1 MESFFLNGK
10 ACGNTQRKAY
20 AIQRSSWK
28 EKLITEQGENCTLSF
43 LHISVSMCLCKLIL
57 YSCRDICLPVF
68 VRVHIIVCGSPYSSF
83 YATLNKSC
91 YTHQKRIQH
100 PLPSLS
106 PVNSGIVAQGFE
118 KGRPQERRMWD
129 ESDSYAHKNT
139 QACTP
144 RKEMCVGSDQQ
155 CVSTKKNPYI
165 LGQKV
170 SSKRVK
176 NKHRVINTN
185 ESCQWLHAACWSY
198 GKRRFF

>member
-1 MESFFLNGK
+1 
-10 ACGNTQRKAY
+10 
-20 AIQRSSWK
+20 
-28 EKLITEQGENCTLSF
+28 
-43 LHISVSMCLCKLIL
+43 MCLCKLIL

-106 PVNSGIVAQGFE
+106 PVGLWHRALKRAVLRREGCGMKVIHTHTKTRKHAHRE
-118 KGRPQERRMWD
+118 K
-129 ESDSYAHKNT
+129 K
-139 QACTP
+139 
-144 RKEMCVGSDQQ
+144 CVWEVIS
-155 CVSTKKNPYI
+155 SALAPKKPYI

-176 NKHRVINTN
+176 NKHRVINTD
-185 ESCQWLHAACWSY
+185 ESCQ
-198 GKRRFF
+198 